1 VPPAGDSIV
10 GEPDRDLADVG
21 VVVPAYNAE
30 RFIAEALDSV
40 LSQTVL
46 PRRIVVVDDGST
58 DGTAAVLSHY
68 SDVVQV
74 LRVPNGGVARA
85 RNTGVAVLDT
95 RWVAFIDADDVWLP
109 SRLERTLSAAAS
121 ADDPVLV
128 YCGLLSTDADLR
140 PRARLGVPDPAVAV
154 RNTLLLEPPVV
165 SVAQGGL
172 VAREALV
179 SVGGFDETMSTSADT
194 DLVVR
199 LGLIGRLV
207 AVDDDLVLYRQ
218 HSNQMSA
225 DVDAMLRDM
234 KRCYGKVFSTGALP
248 PDLARLERRARANHR
263 LAVGGELLRRGA
275 RRDAI
280 PHHARAAA
288 LNPGR
293 FWAVVVR
300 RLRGGER
307 P

>member
-1 VPPAGDSIV
+1 MPPV
-10 GEPDRDLADVG
+10 GESVVDGQVREVADVG

-30 RFIAEALDSV
+30 QFVAEALDSV

-46 PRRIVVVDDGST
+46 PRRVVVVDDGST

-74 LRVPNGGVARA
+74 LRVANGGVARA
-85 RNTGVAVLDT
+85 RNTGVAALDT

-109 SRLERTLSAAAS
+109 SRLERTVSAAVG
-121 ADDPVLV
+121 ADDAVLV
-128 YCGLLSTDADLR
+128 YCGLLSTDADLH
-140 PRARLGVPDPAVAV
+140 PQARLGVPEPSVAV

-165 SVAQGGL
+165 SVAQGAL

-199 LGLIGRLV
+199 LGLIGGFV
-207 AVDDDLVLYRQ
+207 AVDEDLVLYRQ
-218 HSNQMSA
+218 HGNQMSA

-234 KRCYGKVFSTGALP
+234 KRCYGKVFSTGDLP
-248 PDLARLERRARANHR
+248 QDLARLERRARANLQ

-275 RRDAI
+275 RRNAVR
-280 PHHARAAA
+280 HLAEAAA
-288 LNPGR
+288 LHPGR
-293 FWAVVVR
+293 FWVVTAR
-300 RLRGGER
+300 RLRGRGR